1 MYHQPGAL
9 ILQTNSCI
17 ALDDLGAGDFD
28 LLRLFSLKINDPTV
42 TDKLFM
48 QIERLSKCNLD
59 TLYQMK
65 KRLEELSELMA
76 ESYDCCVKS
85 CVAFTGPHVKLKAC
99 PRCRKPRYRRNGQPM
114 KTYRYIPLIPQLVA
128 YFLNQE
134 LNERMRYRSEGHPK
148 AKAEKDGYMTDV
160 FDGSHYLELLQK
172 EVTISGHG
180 LGHTYFS
187 DPRDIALGLAT
198 DGVNPWRRRKST
210 FWPILLYNFNLPPEE
225 RSHDDNA
232 ICVGEVPGPEK
243 PKDMDSF
250 LYPAIQELL
259 KLSVGVRAYDVIEEE
274 IFILHAYLLT
284 VFGDIPAVSMLLRMK
299 GHNARSPCRLCM
311 IQGIRI
317 PGSRTTT
324 HYVPLCRKNL
334 QTNLPDYD
342 PANLPPRTHEQ
353 FMEQAHKV
361 QSAETNTTSERLATE
376 YGINGIPLLSVLDS
390 LSLPLSTGYEFMH
403 LVFENLIPNLALL
416 WSGNFKGLNKDQPF
430 VFSKTVWEAIRTAAA
445 ASRSTMPSS
454 YGAPVPNV
462 ATDRSSFSAETW
474 SQWALFVGP
483 VVLNGRFPDKR
494 YHDHFCD
501 LIKLINLC
509 LKFEFS
515 KEDIVEIREGFIR
528 WVEKYE
534 AYAHFRLYPQ
544 LPPLTGNQVL
554 LSIRARPAPMHDSH
568 GPWTPSRCR
577 HDRKN
582 WPRLGLVVVPHRTSV
597 WATTT
602 IHHQQASPLC
612 RSRQPHHTR
621 EPIQNGQVDLQ
632 HHR

>member
-1 MYHQPGAL
+1 M
-9 ILQTNSCI
+9 
-17 ALDDLGAGDFD
+17 
-28 LLRLFSLKINDPTV
+28 
-42 TDKLFM
+42 
-48 QIERLSKCNLD
+48 
-59 TLYQMK
+59 
-65 KRLEELSELMA
+65 
-76 ESYDCCVKS
+76 
-85 CVAFTGPHVKLKAC
+85 
-99 PRCRKPRYRRNGQPM
+99 
-114 KTYRYIPLIPQLVA
+114 
-128 YFLNQE
+128 
-134 LNERMRYRSEGHPK
+134 
-148 AKAEKDGYMTDV
+148 
-160 FDGSHYLELLQK
+160 
-172 EVTISGHG
+172 
-180 LGHTYFS
+180 
-187 DPRDIALGLAT
+187 
-198 DGVNPWRRRKST
+198 NPWRRRKST

-342 PANLPPRTHEQ
+342 PTNLPPRTHEQ

-430 VFSKTVWEAIRTAAA
+430 VFSKTVWEAIGTAAA

-612 RSRQPHHTR
+612 KSRQPHHTR